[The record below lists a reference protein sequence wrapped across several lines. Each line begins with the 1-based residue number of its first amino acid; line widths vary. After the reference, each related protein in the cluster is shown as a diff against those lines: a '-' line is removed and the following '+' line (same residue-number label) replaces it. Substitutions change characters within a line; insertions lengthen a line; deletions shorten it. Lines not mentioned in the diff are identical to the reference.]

1 MQNDFYT
8 STEVSTITGCSRR
21 QLQYWRDKGVV
32 VPTVNP
38 SGKGR
43 NIYYS
48 VKELLALTLMHR
60 LLSLGLSF
68 EPSVKVLEML
78 KHGETWLFGESL
90 EPSQSK
96 RWMIALG
103 IKDYSPAVLNFD
115 RDFALEMLERG
126 GGIFDLASDSIY
138 QHLKRNLAEFKGEV
152 IPSSDEYLLAGG
164 SESVVFENVRIAPKE
179 LLRLDNGKAE

>member
-43 NIYYS
+43 NVYYS
-48 VKELLALTLMHR
+48 TKELLALTLMHR

-78 KHGETWLFGESL
+78 QHGETWLFGESL

-103 IKDYSPAVLNFD
+103 IKDYSPAVLTFD

-152 IPSSDEYLLAGG
+152 IPSSDEYLLTGG
-164 SESVVFENVRIAPKE
+164 SESVVFENVRIASKE
-179 LLRLDNGKAE
+179 LLRLDSGKAE